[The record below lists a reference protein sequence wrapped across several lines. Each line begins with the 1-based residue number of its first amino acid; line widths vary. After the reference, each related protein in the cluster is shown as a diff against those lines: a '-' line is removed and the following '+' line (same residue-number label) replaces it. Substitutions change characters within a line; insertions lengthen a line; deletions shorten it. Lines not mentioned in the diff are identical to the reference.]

1 MPTYHEIA
9 SKLKEENFVFAK
21 IDCLKN
27 EKIETIYEI
36 EAFPTL
42 MLIKGEERIT
52 FSGKRNFE
60 EIKQWLEEN
69 TWPEF
74 IKLNNKKELD
84 NFTINR
90 LCMVYFGNNDSTKN
104 EFIKA
109 ERKFETMP
117 LGLVTDEALIKSE
130 APTDEKDPNKEY
142 KNFIN
147 LYKTFGEKKN
157 TLKDSL
163 TSENIYKFVYI
174 NSYPDVIEFSDETAP
189 IIFAKKQPAL
199 VIFSLKITADY
210 ERHFNFLKE
219 LRPKVDAN
227 IRLFICDI
235 SKSTMAMQLAQY
247 CGVTL
252 LNLPKVFIIQAES
265 ETPKKYEMNVEIN

>member
-1 MPTYHEIA
+1 
-9 SKLKEENFVFAK
+9 
-21 IDCLKN
+21 
-27 EKIETIYEI
+27 
-36 EAFPTL
+36 
-42 MLIKGEERIT
+42 
-52 FSGKRNFE
+52 
-60 EIKQWLEEN
+60 
-69 TWPEF
+69 
-74 IKLNNKKELD
+74 
-84 NFTINR
+84 
-90 LCMVYFGNNDSTKN
+90 MVSDY
-104 EFIKA
+104 
-109 ERKFETMP
+109 
-117 LGLVTDEALIKSE
+117 
-130 APTDEKDPNKEY
+130 
-142 KNFIN
+142 IN

-210 ERHFNFLKE
+210 ERHFNLLKE

-247 CGVTL
+247 CGVTI

-265 ETPKKYEMNVEIN
+265 ETPKKYEMNVEINQENILNFIELWKETRAFRGSR